1 MVKRRRSYKKPGE
14 ATHKSI
20 EGAKKARR
28 NEQFEG
34 GSRIFKRGLTSS
46 QRITERDESA
56 QKNFHLTKKLPEHV
70 KLPVIVIA
78 KIKSP
83 YLKIRQGA
91 IIEAANREKI
101 TGARTVND
109 LLAISGGFNR
119 IKALERANIDIHE
132 KISNLPKVKRELI
145 FNELVNKR
153 RVKEGIKSDIQVT
166 ALAKALKLF

>member
-14 ATHKSI
+14 ATHESI
-20 EGAKKARR
+20 EDAKKARR
-28 NEQFEG
+28 NRQFAE

-56 QKNFHLTKKLPEHV
+56 QKNFHLTKLPEPV
-70 KLPVIVIA
+70 KLPAIVKA

-119 IKALERANIDIHE
+119 IKTLKRANIDIHE